1 MRPEWTGDVVSKLHV
16 YGLSIKELAESM
28 GYSNEYL
35 SVILNGKR
43 EPVGI
48 QTKVEEAVNRLIKS
62 KEGDSNE

>member
-16 YGLSIKELAESM
+16 YGISIKELAESM

-48 QTKVEEAVNRLIKS
+48 QNKVEEAVNKLIKS
-62 KEGDSNE
+62 KEGGTNE